1 MTELDDL
8 TARLDQLTA
17 KVTDLTHE
25 VNEIAAALLP
35 APDDPAENTNA
46 DTPRPVAPAFATLE
60 GWVTGFF
67 IPTFRRQY
75 GGELRWCSQW
85 QEHVEA
91 LLRLEALW
99 RSWEA
104 LRQDPL
110 LGIATWL
117 TNYADPQL
125 AALTQRTGTFANC
138 TLDRHAH

>member
-1 MTELDDL
+1 MTDDQLTTRLDDL
-8 TARLDQLTA
+8 TTRVNTLTRE
-17 KVTDLTHE
+17 VDDLT
-25 VNEIAAALLP
+25 AALLP
-35 APDDPAENTNA
+35 TGDPA
-46 DTPRPVAPAFATLE
+46 DDVATGIAPPTPAFATLE
-60 GWVTGFF
+60 DWVTGFF
-67 IPTFRRQY
+67 QPTFRRQY
-75 GGELRWCSQW
+75 GGELRWCTQW
-85 QEHVEA
+85 QEHPEA

-138 TLDRHAH
+138 TLDRHAS